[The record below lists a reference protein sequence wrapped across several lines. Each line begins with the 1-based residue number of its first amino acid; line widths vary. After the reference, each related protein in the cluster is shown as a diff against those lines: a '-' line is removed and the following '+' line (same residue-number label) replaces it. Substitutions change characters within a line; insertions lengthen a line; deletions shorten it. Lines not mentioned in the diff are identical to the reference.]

1 MFPAMLRMGHEDFE
15 QVVIKALEDLPE
27 DLAEAIENVAVTV
40 EDQPTVDDL
49 LGVGLDPELDTL
61 LGLYQ
66 GVPLPERGPSSY
78 GLDLPDR
85 IVVYRQ
91 PLLEACRDR
100 RELLRE
106 IRDTVVHELG
116 HYFGLPEEEL
126 P

>member
-1 MFPAMLRMGHEDFE
+1 MLRMSRSAFED
-15 QVVIKALEDLPE
+15 VVREALEMIPDDLQ
-27 DLAEAIENVAVTV
+27 EAIDNVAVTV
-40 EDQPTVDDL
+40 EDEPTEEDL
-49 LGVGLDPELDTL
+49 LSVGLDPRYDTL

-66 GVPLPERGPSSY
+66 GIPLPDREPSNY
-78 GLDLPDR
+78 MALPDR
-85 IVVYRQ
+85 IFVYRL
-91 PLLEACRDR
+91 PLLEACSSR

>member
-1 MFPAMLRMGHEDFE
+1 MLRMGVREFE
-15 QVVIKALEDLPE
+15 RAVSEALEQIPTDLR
-27 DLAEAIENVAVTV
+27 EAIENVAVTV
-40 EDQPTVDDL
+40 EDDPSDEEL
-49 LGVGLDPELDTL
+49 RGVGLDPTVDTL

-66 GVPLPERGPSSY
+66 GVPLPERGPSTY

-85 IVVYRQ
+85 IVVYRL
-91 PLLEACRDR
+91 PLLEACRTR

-106 IRDTVVHELG
+106 IRNTVIHELG

>member
-1 MFPAMLRMGHEDFE
+1 MGREDFE
-15 QVVIKALEDLPE
+15 RAVVQALEGLPE

-40 EDQPTVDDL
+40 EDEPTVDDL
-49 LGVGLDPELDTL
+49 LGVGLDPEYDTL

-66 GVPLPERGPSSY
+66 GVPLPERGPSTY

-85 IVVYRQ
+85 IVVYRL
-91 PLLEACRDR
+91 PLLEHCRDR
-100 RELLRE
+100 RELLAE
-106 IRDTVVHELG
+106 IRATVIHELG

>member
-1 MFPAMLRMGHEDFE
+1 MGIRDFE
-15 QVVIKALEDLPE
+15 RAVGEALEQIPD
-27 DLAEAIENVAVTV
+27 DLAAAIENVAVTV
-40 EDQPTVDDL
+40 EDEPSAEDL
-49 LGVGLDPELDTL
+49 LAVGLDPELDTL

-66 GVPLPERGPSSY
+66 GVPLPERGPSTY

-85 IVVYRQ
+85 IVVYRL
-91 PLLEACRDR
+91 PLLEVCATR

-106 IRDTVVHELG
+106 IRNTVVHELG

>member
-1 MFPAMLRMGHEDFE
+1 MLRMGLEDFE
-15 QVVIKALEDLPE
+15 EAVIQALDRLPE

-40 EDQPTVDDL
+40 EDEPSVDDL

-61 LGLYQ
+61 FGLYQ
-66 GVPLPERGPSSY
+66 GVPLPERGPSTY

-100 RELLRE
+100 RELLGE
-106 IRDTVVHELG
+106 IRDTVIHELG

>member
-1 MFPAMLRMGHEDFE
+1 MSAKDFE
-15 QVVIKALEDLPE
+15 AAVRQALEMIPSDLQ
-27 DLAEAIENVAVTV
+27 AAIENVAVTV
-40 EDQPTVDDL
+40 EDVPTNQDL
-49 LGVGLDPELDTL
+49 LSVGLDPETDTL

-66 GVPLPERGPSSY
+66 GVSLPERGPSTY

-85 IVVYRQ
+85 IVVYRL
-91 PLLEACRDR
+91 PLLEACASR

-106 IRDTVVHELG
+106 IRDTVIHELG

>member
-1 MFPAMLRMGHEDFE
+1 MLRMGREDFE
-15 QVVIKALEDLPE
+15 AVVVKALEDLPE

-40 EDQPTVDDL
+40 EEEPTIDDL
-49 LGVGLDPELDTL
+49 VAVGLDPELDTL
-61 LGLYQ
+61 FGLYQ
-66 GVPLPERGPSSY
+66 GVPLPERGPSTY

-85 IVVYRQ
+85 IVVYRL
-91 PLLEACRDR
+91 PLLEFCRDR

-106 IRDTVVHELG
+106 IRDTVIHELG

>member
-1 MFPAMLRMGHEDFE
+1 MSFEDFE
-15 QVVIKALEDLPE
+15 GVVRQALDTLPADLQ
-27 DLAEAIENVAVTV
+27 AAIENVAVTI
-40 EDQPTVDDL
+40 EDEPSADDL
-49 LGVGLDPELDTL
+49 LSVGLDPGRDTL

-78 GLDLPDR
+78 GLELPDR
-85 IVVYRQ
+85 IVVYRL
-91 PLLEACRDR
+91 PLLEVCTSR

-106 IRDTVVHELG
+106 IRDTVIHELG

>member
-1 MFPAMLRMGHEDFE
+1 MLRMGRADFE
-15 QVVIKALEDLPE
+15 RAVAQALESIPADLRR
-27 DLAEAIENVAVTV
+27 AIENVAVTV
-40 EDQPTVDDL
+40 EDEPTAEDL
-49 LGVGLDPELDTL
+49 LSVGLDPELDTL

-66 GVPLPERGPSSY
+66 GVPLPERGPSTY
-78 GLDLPDR
+78 GSSLPDR
-85 IVVYRQ
+85 IVVYRL
-91 PLLEACRDR
+91 PLLEVCASR

>member
-1 MFPAMLRMGHEDFE
+1 MLRMSRRAFED
-15 QVVIKALEDLPE
+15 VVREALEMIPE
-27 DLAEAIENVAVTV
+27 DLQEAIENVAVTV
-40 EDQPTVDDL
+40 EDEPTKEDL
-49 LGVGLDPELDTL
+49 LSVGLDPEYDSL

-66 GVPLPERGPSSY
+66 GVPLPEREPSNYMS
-78 GLDLPDR
+78 LPDR
-85 IVVYRQ
+85 IFVYRL
-91 PLLEACRDR
+91 PLLEACSSR